1 MKRQIAVFCR
11 RNAGMRESQTKP
23 EIYSIIPKLF
33 RLINELSE
41 DQQAMILKQI
51 SMGNLKKHLFKAI
64 IDMTDVQQMN
74 LLKQLESRAVNDTD
88 VRTVSL
94 DDDEEASMR
103 GHRRK
108 RCLLN
113 VTYSSEGKQYK
124 DYILDISSVGVF
136 IETEET
142 FNVGQQIVLNFT
154 LPNYQQALKL
164 DSSVAWIGHRGIGVK
179 FKRLSP
185 YQEEIIQ
192 SYIEKEERT

>member
-1 MKRQIAVFCR
+1 
-11 RNAGMRESQTKP
+11 MRESESKL

-41 DQQAMILKQI
+41 DQQMVIFKQV
-51 SMGNLKKHLFKAI
+51 SKGKLNKHLFKAI

-74 LLKQLESRAVNDTD
+74 LLKQLEARAVKDTD

-94 DDDEEASMR
+94 DEDEEASMR

-108 RCLLN
+108 RCLLS
-113 VTYSSEGKQYK
+113 VTYSSEGRQYK

-142 FNVGQQIVLNFT
+142 FAVGQQIVLNFT
-154 LPNYQQALKL
+154 LPNYQQPLKL

-179 FKRLSP
+179 FKHLSP

-192 SYIEKEERT
+192 SYIAKEERA

>member
-1 MKRQIAVFCR
+1 MQ
-11 RNAGMRESQTKP
+11 EPDTKL

-33 RLINELSE
+33 RLINDLSD
-41 DQQAMILKQI
+41 DQQMTILKQI
-51 SMGNLKKHLFKAI
+51 SRGNLKTYLFKAI
-64 IDMTDVQQMN
+64 IDMTDVQQIS
-74 LLKQLESRAVNDTD
+74 LLKQLESRAVNDTG

-94 DDDEEASMR
+94 DEDEEASMR

-113 VTYSSEGKQYK
+113 VTYSAEGKEYK

-142 FNVGQQIVLNFT
+142 FIVGQQIILNFT
-154 LPNYQQALKL
+154 LPNYQQPLKL

-179 FKRLSP
+179 FKNLSP
-185 YQEEIIQ
+185 YQEEIIH
-192 SYIEKEERT
+192 SYIEKEERA

>member
-1 MKRQIAVFCR
+1 
-11 RNAGMRESQTKP
+11 MRESDTKL

-33 RLINELSE
+33 QLVNELSE
-41 DQQAMILKQI
+41 DQQVVILKQI
-51 SMGNLKKHLFKAI
+51 TRGNLKKHLFKAI

-74 LLKQLESRAVNDTD
+74 LLKQLEMRAANDTD

-94 DDDEEASMR
+94 DEDEEASMR

-113 VTYSSEGKQYK
+113 VSYSSEGKDYK

-142 FNVGQQIVLNFT
+142 FEVGQHIVLNFT
-154 LPNYQQALKL
+154 LPNYQQPLKL

-179 FKRLSP
+179 FKNLSP
-185 YQEEIIQ
+185 YQEEIIH
-192 SYIEKEERT
+192 SFIEKEERA

>member
-1 MKRQIAVFCR
+1 
-11 RNAGMRESQTKP
+11 MREAETKL
-23 EIYSIIPKLF
+23 EMYSIIPQLF

-41 DQQAMILKQI
+41 DRQVTILKQV
-51 SMGNLKKHLFKAI
+51 SKGNLKKHLFKAI
-64 IDMTDVQQMN
+64 VDMTDVQQIN
-74 LLKQLESRAVNDTD
+74 LLKQLESLAVNDTS
-88 VRTVSL
+88 VKTVSL

-113 VTYSSEGKQYK
+113 VTYSSEGKEFK

-142 FNVGQQIVLNFT
+142 FTVGQQIILNFT
-154 LPNYQQALKL
+154 LPNYQQPLKL

-179 FKRLSP
+179 FKHLSP
-185 YQEEIIQ
+185 YQEEIIH
-192 SYIEKEERT
+192 SYIAKDERA

>member
-1 MKRQIAVFCR
+1 
-11 RNAGMRESQTKP
+11 MRESETKL
-23 EIYSIIPKLF
+23 EMYSVIPKLF

-41 DQQAMILKQI
+41 DQHVTILKQI
-51 SMGNLKKHLFKAI
+51 SRGNLKNHIFKAI

-74 LLKQLESRAVNDTD
+74 LLKQLESRAVNGNDI
-88 VRTVSL
+88 RTVSL
-94 DDDEEASMR
+94 DEDEEASMR

-113 VTYSSEGKQYK
+113 VTYSAEGKDYK

-142 FNVGQQIVLNFT
+142 FTVGQHIVLNFT
-154 LPNYQQALKL
+154 LPNYQQPLKL

-179 FKRLSP
+179 FKHLSP
-185 YQEEIIQ
+185 YQEEIIH